1 VNIERIVHT
10 VVQLTDGTFVVLNE
24 ASEPMTTFTVEPDK
38 EHTSDDR
45 YAITMASVFRRM
57 FGNGSLTQPF

>member
-1 VNIERIVHT
+1 MNITRIVHT
-10 VVQLTDGTFVVLNE
+10 VAQLDDGSFVVLNE
-24 ASEPMTTFTVEPDK
+24 AGEPMTTFTVEPDR